1 MKLLL
6 ISIFTAVLALGQSL
20 PTLSP
25 ANGSLTFDKATDTVK
40 YLPEVTITASPTTN
54 FFYTTNIAPEFASAV
69 YVTPSV
75 NYLFAGG
82 TARVQISVAANTL
95 PVGIYNIPI
104 VFGQSSPPVILGY
117 TLQLTVTDSRTYVLP
132 TAAERMV
139 PHVAAGGGWV
149 TRMRLV
155 NTGNTASINE
165 FRFYTSAGSTTTF
178 VVNGF
183 ETDYLPAVNVPA
195 RGYLD
200 VIMQSPDS
208 TLKTGTVRI
217 KTLVGTVPGVN
228 VIYASATPNFES
240 AVELKT
246 ATASTLTIGFDNRGR
261 NSTGIALGN
270 ALNYDQEVTLEWF
283 DAVGLIIPVA
293 GLDVVKI
300 RIPANGQ
307 VIFTMD
313 QRFPVTAGRT
323 GTMRVTGQQPALV
336 GFGLKFDLGAGVF
349 YTEPAFN

>member
-1 MKLLL
+1 MKTLL
-6 ISIFTAVLALGQSL
+6 ISIFTAALAFGQNL
-20 PTLSP
+20 PTMSP
-25 ANGSLTFDKATDTVK
+25 ANGSMTFDKATDTVK
-40 YLPEVTITASPTTN
+40 YLPDVTVTAAATSN
-54 FFYTTNIAPEFASAV
+54 FFYTTNITPEFASSV

-75 NYLFAGG
+75 NYLFAGSN
-82 TARVQISVAANTL
+82 ARVQISVAAASL
-95 PVGIYNIPI
+95 PVGVYNIPI
-104 VFGQSSPPVILGY
+104 VLSQPSPAVILGY

-139 PHVAAGGGWV
+139 PHVAAGGGWT

-155 NTGNTASINE
+155 NTSNAASINE
-165 FRFYTSAGSTTTF
+165 FRFYDAAGASTTF
-178 VVNGF
+178 AINGF
-183 ETDYLPAVNVPA
+183 ETDYLPAVSVPA
-195 RGYLD
+195 RGFLD
-200 VIMQSPDS
+200 VTLQSTNTD
-208 TLKTGTVRI
+208 LKTGTVRL
-217 KTLVGTVPGVN
+217 KTLVGAVPGVN
-228 VIYASATPNFES
+228 VVYASTNPKFES

-246 ATASTLTIGFDNRGR
+246 ASASTFTIGFDNRGR

-270 ALNYDQEVTLEWF
+270 ALNYEQEVVLEWF

-293 GLDVVKI
+293 GLDTVKI

-307 VIFTMD
+307 TIFTMD

-336 GFGLKFDLGAGVF
+336 GFGLKFDLANGVF